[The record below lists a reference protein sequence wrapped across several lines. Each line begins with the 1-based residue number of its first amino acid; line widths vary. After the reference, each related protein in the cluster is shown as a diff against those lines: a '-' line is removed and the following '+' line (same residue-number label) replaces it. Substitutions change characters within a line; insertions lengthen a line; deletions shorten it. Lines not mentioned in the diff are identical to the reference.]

1 VGRSADLPRRAEQLG
16 TDDTGCT
23 ILHVDMDAFFAS
35 VEIQRRPELRGLPV
49 VVGGQQRGVVAAASY
64 EARKYGVRS
73 AMPMTQAL
81 RLCPTLVVIPPDGA
95 AYQAVSKKVMSIL
108 NDVTPLVQQLSVD
121 EAFLDVSGAVR
132 LMGSPTSIGVGIRQR
147 VRDELDLT
155 CSVGIASTKFVAKL
169 ASARCKPDGL
179 LVVPAAETLT
189 FLHPLPVTAIWGV
202 GAKTAETLHRF
213 GIQTVAELA
222 ATPRETLVRAL
233 GPATAAHVHDL
244 ANGLDPRP
252 VHTGDIE
259 KSVSADRTLPED
271 LRTTEQVH
279 RELLRVAAEVGRR
292 LRERDFVARTVG
304 IKIRFSDFRTITRVR
319 TLRRPTDSTAVLH
332 EVATELFD
340 LLDLEDPRI
349 RLVGVKAE
357 NLLSVE
363 EAAAEP
369 EQLSFDPASEDALAE
384 GSAGRRPHGSAGGQ
398 DRRTSRAAAR
408 RRAEDVLDAART
420 KFGPAGLKY
429 AALLRTGPEPD
440 PTRSVTT
447 DES

>member
-1 VGRSADLPRRAEQLG
+1 MGRSADLPREADRLG
-16 TDDTGCT
+16 SDDTGCT

-35 VEIQRRPELRGLPV
+35 VEIQRRPELQGLPV

-95 AYQAVSKKVMSIL
+95 AYQAVSRKVMAIL
-108 NDVTPLVQQLSVD
+108 NDVTPLVQPLSVD

-132 LMGSPTSIGVGIRQR
+132 LMGSPTSIAVGIRKR
-147 VRDELDLT
+147 VREQLDLT
-155 CSVGIASTKFVAKL
+155 CSVGVASTKFVAKL

-179 LVVPAAETLT
+179 LVVPATETLD

-244 ANGLDPRP
+244 ANGVDPRS
-252 VHTGDIE
+252 VHTGDVE
-259 KSVSADRTLPED
+259 KSISSDRTLPED
-271 LRTTEQVH
+271 LRTDEQVH
-279 RELLRVAAEVGRR
+279 RELLRVATDVGRR
-292 LRERDFVARTVG
+292 LREREFVARTVG

-319 TLRRPTDSTAVLH
+319 TLPEPTDSTSVLY
-332 EVATELFD
+332 EVAVELFGQ
-340 LLDLEDPRI
+340 LGLEDPRI

-363 EAAAEP
+363 QAAAAP
-369 EQLSFDPASEDALAE
+369 QQLSFEALLADSGAGASAQGAPAV
-384 GSAGRRPHGSAGGQ
+384 
-398 DRRTSRAAAR
+398 AAR
-408 RRAEDVLDAART
+408 RRTEDVLDAARA

-429 AALLRTGPEPD
+429 AALLRSGPEPD
-440 PTRSVTT
+440 PTRTRPA
-447 DES
+447 DDR

>member
-1 VGRSADLPRRAEQLG
+1 MGRSADLPREADRLG
-16 TDDTGCT
+16 SDDTGCT

-73 AMPMTQAL
+73 AMPMSQAL

-95 AYQAVSKKVMSIL
+95 AYQAVSRKVMAIL
-108 NDVTPLVQQLSVD
+108 NDVTPLVQPLSVD

-132 LMGSPTSIGVGIRQR
+132 LMGSPTSIAVGIRQR
-147 VRDELDLT
+147 VREQLDLT
-155 CSVGIASTKFVAKL
+155 CSVGVASTKFVAKL

-179 LVVPAAETLT
+179 LVVPAAETLD

-213 GIQTVAELA
+213 GIHTVADLA

-244 ANGLDPRP
+244 ANGVDPRS
-252 VHTGDIE
+252 VHIGDVE
-259 KSVSADRTLPED
+259 KSISSDRTLPED
-271 LRTTEQVH
+271 LRTDEQVQ
-279 RELLRVAAEVGRR
+279 RELLRVATDVGRR
-292 LRERDFVARTVG
+292 LREREFVARTVG

-319 TLRRPTDSTAVLH
+319 TLSEPTDSTSVLY
-332 EVATELFD
+332 EVAVELFGQ
-340 LLDLEDPRI
+340 LGLEDPRI

-363 EAAAEP
+363 QAAAAP
-369 EQLSFDPASEDALAE
+369 QQLSFEALLADPGTGASAQGDP
-384 GSAGRRPHGSAGGQ
+384 GF
-398 DRRTSRAAAR
+398 AAR
-408 RRAEDVLDAART
+408 RRTEAVLDAARA

-429 AALLRTGPEPD
+429 AALLRAGPEPD
-440 PTRSVTT
+440 PTRTRPA
-447 DES
+447 DDR